1 MGLQRFAR
9 LGCGP
14 LSSPS
19 VNVRVAKHQ
28 ALTDITVDRSP
39 VDHVFVPYDRVD
51 EQYQTRETS
60 PCHVQ
65 ASCHVPSYG
74 VDS

>member
-1 MGLQRFAR
+1 LGLQRFAR

-19 VNVRVAKHQ
+19 MNVQEATHQ
-28 ALTDITVDRSP
+28 TLTDDTVDRSP

-51 EQYQTRETS
+51 ALYQTTETS
-60 PCHVQ
+60 PCHVR